1 MRQIQINSAKHLE
14 KIPQNYSMEDES
26 DLAKTISDVLLLFQ
40 VEAILVV
47 DRDFFVIFQ
56 NIFLCHSQVQSWL
69 AEKLLSSF

>member
-47 DRDFFVIFQ
+47 DRDFFCHFSEYIFVS
-56 NIFLCHSQVQSWL
+56 FSGAVL
-69 AEKLLSSF
+69 AC